1 MVYRVD
7 FELKDRVV
15 SILILEDQVIQQGK
29 IDSAKSNQEG
39 KQGRKWRYRIIL

>member
-15 SILILEDQVIQQGK
+15 SILSLEDQVIQQGK
-29 IDSAKSNQEG
+29 VDSAKSSQE
-39 KQGRKWRYRIIL
+39 RN